1 MKKTIILLM
10 TALCSLSALAQTVP
24 AYAPSNGLVGWW
36 PFNGNA
42 IDESI
47 NSNNGIVNG
56 ATLTTN
62 RFGIANS
69 SYSFDGV
76 DDLID
81 INNITNTINDWS
93 ISFWFNSL
101 NSSIFGI
108 QNPLGIGPPMATYGG
123 AGFSIYGGVAP
134 GQCPIFNSIPNKMLI
149 CDNTQTCGNLIFA
162 DTWLNNIWYNI
173 TILKVNTT
181 YSIYVN
187 GILNVTGTINNISPT
202 ELHFGNKAQ
211 LTFQYFSGKLD
222 DIGIWDRAL
231 TQQEITNLYN
241 SCTQTSKASQPTNQ
255 TILSGT
261 NAVFTVS
268 ETTGAL
274 LQWQTNLGL
283 GYQNL
288 SNAGQYSGVNTQTLT
303 ISNVSASNT
312 NQTFRCIVGTGSCS
326 DTTDVVALSLSPLS
340 IEELALLKNIEVYP
354 NPTSSQVNFNTDAK
368 FSSIQIIN
376 SVGQLVFTKEATTTI
391 DASPLSHGIYFI
403 KLYNEQGQLL
413 KVAKFIKE

>member
-1 MKKTIILLM
+1 MILVM
-10 TALCSLSALAQTVP
+10 TAFCSLSALAQTVP
-24 AYAPSNGLVGWW
+24 AYVPSNGLVGWW

-241 SCTQTSKASQPTNQ
+241 SCTQTSIASQPTNQ

-326 DTTDVVALSLSPLS
+326 DTTDVVALSLSPVS

-354 NPTSSQVNFNTDAK
+354 NPTSSQVNINTDAK

-376 SVGQLVFTKEATTTI
+376 SVGQLVFTKEASYTL
-391 DASPLSHGIYFI
+391 DVSSLSHGIYFI

-413 KVAKFIKE
+413 KASKFVKE